1 MEKHLDRSD
10 ILEDNMT
17 KLFSLL
23 WLQFNEAL
31 QQSLLGHEYFEY
43 KDISF
48 DSKWLL
54 YLIKVTTQ
62 WIKGAR
68 RSNPSDSVYKL
79 IRQYLNFCQAAD
91 ESCDKFLIPKYFRHQ
106 SDDSQSPDRYEM

>member
-31 QQSLLGHEYFEY
+31 QQGLLGHEYFEY

-48 DSKWLL
+48 DSKWILSH
-54 YLIKVTTQ
+54 IKVKTQ
-62 WIKGAR
+62 GIK
-68 RSNPSDSVYKL
+68 
-79 IRQYLNFCQAAD
+79 
-91 ESCDKFLIPKYFRHQ
+91 
-106 SDDSQSPDRYEM
+106 